1 MLEKLRQLI
10 ILIVLIVLSE
20 FPSKN
25 MPSSQVKTCQVPKR
39 KHAKF
44 PSENAPS
51 SQVKTR
57 QVPK

>member
-10 ILIVLIVLSE
+10 ILIVLIVLIVLSE

-25 MPSSQVKTCQVPKR
+25 MPSSQVKT
-39 KHAKF
+39 
-44 PSENAPS
+44 
-51 SQVKTR
+51 R

>member
-1 MLEKLRQLI
+1 MVMMEKLRQLI

-25 MPSSQVKTCQVPKR
+25 MPSSQ
-39 KHAKF
+39 A
-44 PSENAPS
+44 EM
-51 SQVKTR
+51 R